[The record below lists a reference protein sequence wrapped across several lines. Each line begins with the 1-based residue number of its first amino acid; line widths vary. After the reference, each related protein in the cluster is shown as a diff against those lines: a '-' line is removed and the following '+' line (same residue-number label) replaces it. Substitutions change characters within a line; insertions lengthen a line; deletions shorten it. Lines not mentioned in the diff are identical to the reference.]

1 MFKFFGKFRHL
12 LGLAALVIGL
22 VSIQHTA
29 YGQGNGTCRVKVVDE
44 IGPLPGA
51 AVVVKGTS
59 IGQAVDNKGVCTLT
73 SLKSNSVLVVSCL
86 GYDDKEVIWN
96 GKA

>member
-12 LGLAALVIGL
+12 LGLAALVFGL
-22 VSIQHTA
+22 VSVQHTA
-29 YGQGNGTCRVKVVDE
+29 YGQGNATCRVKVVDE

-59 IGQAVDNKGVCTLT
+59 IGHKR
-73 SLKSNSVLVVSCL
+73 
-86 GYDDKEVIWN
+86 
-96 GKA
+96 

>member
-29 YGQGNGTCRVKVVDE
+29 YGQGN
-44 IGPLPGA
+44 
-51 AVVVKGTS
+51 
-59 IGQAVDNKGVCTLT
+59 
-73 SLKSNSVLVVSCL
+73 
-86 GYDDKEVIWN
+86 
-96 GKA
+96 